1 MPATA
6 AAISITSTISR
17 VLALVWRR
25 SVIPRLG
32 RRCCQAA
39 MSAGPQTATTRTAIG
54 GHQPPAAP
62 AACTEPA
69 PGTARIASTTAMHGR
84 RDADERGPGP
94 AVPTAICR
102 SDAPRALITASSARL
117 RIATIRPASSSTA
130 RPVTVRLT

>member
-17 VLALVWRR
+17 LLAAVWRR
-25 SVIPRLG
+25 SVIPPLG

-39 MSAGPQTATTRTAIG
+39 ISAGPQTATTSTAIG

-69 PGTARIASTTAMHGR
+69 PGTARIASTAPSAAAGTQTSA
-84 RDADERGPGP
+84 APA
-94 AVPTAICR
+94 AVPRAICR
-102 SDAPRALITASSARL
+102 SDAPRALMTASSARL

-130 RPVTVRLT
+130 RPVTTRLT

>member
-17 VLALVWRR
+17 RLALICRR

-39 MSAGPQTATTRTAIG
+39 ITAGPRTATISTAIG
-54 GHQPPAAP
+54 GHQPPAGPAP
-62 AACTEPA
+62 CTEPA
-69 PGTARIASTTAMHGR
+69 PGTARTARTTPSTAAGMQTSA
-84 RDADERGPGP
+84 APA
-94 AVPTAICR
+94 AVPRKICR
-102 SDAPRALITASSARL
+102 SDAPRALITASSPRL

-130 RPVTVRLT
+130 RPVIVRLT